1 MTTDTLTGR
10 SSAPKTPKFGLWA
23 GRTMTALFVLFM
35 VFDTS
40 IKLMRMKVVDDALIA
55 LGYPVGLG
63 FPIGVLE
70 AILLALY
77 LIPRTALL
85 GAVLFTG
92 LFGGAI
98 ASHVRI
104 GSPLFSHVLFGVY
117 LGLLAWGGLWL
128 RDEKLRAQ
136 FPLRVSTAG

>member
-1 MTTDTLTGR
+1 MMTDTRISR
-10 SSAPKTPKFGLWA
+10 SGAPSAPRLSLWA

-35 VFDTS
+35 VFDTV
-40 IKLMRMKVVDDALIA
+40 IKLVNLKVVSDALSQ
-55 LGYPVGLG
+55 LGYPTNLG

-70 AILLALY
+70 AILLTLY
-77 LIPRTALL
+77 LFPRTAIL

-98 ASHVRI
+98 ASHLRI
-104 GSPLFSHVLFGVY
+104 GSPLFTHLLFGVY

-128 RDEKLRAQ
+128 RDERLRAL
-136 FPLRVSTAG
+136 FPVRR